1 MGKWRR
7 KNKNKKKREEEATTQ
22 DGANTTKSKPAWDRD
37 RNPALFV
44 DRGNYKMEAYYA
56 YQGMHKTRLVGGAG
70 AATTG
75 ATATATATAA
85 TTATVPH
92 FVACRTAREHEDER
106 HRWITS
112 LKSILPISFRIGQDI
127 DAALRQQLEHE
138 LDTMIGGTTTLRIE
152 VEPRGGDRD
161 RARNKQRTSNNTSP
175 SPSISTNK
183 EEENNAAIENE
194 TPNNEAVLAAAAAV
208 VEGTTQV
215 DVAGVVSENTTHT
228 IQTGEAA
235 TATPTTPPPKIVKY
249 IAPVRTLDFV
259 PNGYQLN
266 IDKQTLRRNTELKP
280 FHTWLKIQTEAGFVT
295 RQEAVSMLPPV
306 VLAPRAGD
314 RCLDLCAAPG
324 SKTSQL
330 LEWIN
335 RPTPPSTTG
344 QCCFEPGGCVVANDA
359 DTKRANMLVHQ
370 MKRINS
376 PAIMITNCDA
386 RFFPLLREQQ
396 RNSVGSGTATG
407 SAAAATEE
415 KGGTS
420 SEEQEG
426 IFDRVL
432 CDVPCSGDGTARK
445 NPGIWKQWSC
455 QNGLVLHPLQIAIAI
470 RGAQSCTIGG
480 RLCYSTCS
488 MNPIENE
495 AVVAELLRLSE
506 GSLRLLDY
514 RDPTN
519 ATSYSQGLLSRPGLT
534 TWKVLSETQTARE
547 IKNKRNK
554 NKPKML
560 AKRKEWAEKT
570 KHEAAAAAAATKVA
584 AEKMAATA
592 AENVVDNEIVNPKST
607 AIETGAAVAENKE
620 ETKQKAEGETQEPAT
635 QNNGPRRY
643 APTSLNDEKEL
654 KELAE
659 STGMVEYLS
668 YEDVPQDLQKR
679 IKPTCF
685 PPTQD
690 EISKFQLERCMRI
703 LPHDMDV
710 SFALI

>member
-7 KNKNKKKREEEATTQ
+7 KNKNKKKREEEANNQ
-22 DGANTTKSKPAWDRD
+22 DAKKKPAWDRD

-56 YQGMHKTRLVGGAG
+56 YQGMHNTRLVGGAG
-70 AATTG
+70 AATAG
-75 ATATATATAA
+75 ATATT
-85 TTATVPH
+85 TTAPH
-92 FVACRTAREHEDER
+92 FVPCCTAREHEDER

-161 RARNKQRTSNNTSP
+161 RARNKQRTNTAQ
-175 SPSISTNK
+175 K
-183 EEENNAAIENE
+183 EEKNNDAIENE
-194 TPNNEAVLAAAAAV
+194 TPNNEAVLAAAAVAK
-208 VEGTTQV
+208 GTIQV
-215 DVAGVVSENTTHT
+215 DVAGAISENNTHT
-228 IQTGEAA
+228 IPAVEAA

-335 RPTPPSTTG
+335 RPTPSSTTNG
-344 QCCFEPGGCVVANDA
+344 QCCYEPGGCVVANDA

-386 RFFPLLREQQ
+386 RFFPLLRDKQP
-396 RNSVGSGTATG
+396 NSIGSGVTATG

-415 KGGTS
+415 KGGTSS

-514 RDPTN
+514 RDPTH
-519 ATSYSQGLLSRPGLT
+519 ATSYSHGLLSRPGFT

-570 KHEAAAAAAATKVA
+570 KHEATAAATKVA
-584 AEKMAATA
+584 AEKMATTSAG
-592 AENVVDNEIVNPKST
+592 NVVNNAVEDSKITV
-607 AIETGAAVAENKE
+607 IETGAVEAEKTE

-643 APTSLNDEKEL
+643 APTSLTDEKEL

-659 STGMVEYLS
+659 STGMVEYMS

>member
-7 KNKNKKKREEEATTQ
+7 KNKNKKKREEEANNQ
-22 DGANTTKSKPAWDRD
+22 DAKKKPAWDRD

-56 YQGMHKTRLVGGAG
+56 YQGMHNTRLVGGAG
-70 AATTG
+70 AATAG
-75 ATATATATAA
+75 ATATT
-85 TTATVPH
+85 TTAPH
-92 FVACRTAREHEDER
+92 FVPCCTAREHEDER

-161 RARNKQRTSNNTSP
+161 RARNKQRTNTAQ
-175 SPSISTNK
+175 K
-183 EEENNAAIENE
+183 EEKNNDAIENE
-194 TPNNEAVLAAAAAV
+194 TPNNEAVLAAAAVAK
-208 VEGTTQV
+208 GTIQV
-215 DVAGVVSENTTHT
+215 DVAGVVSENNTHT
-228 IQTGEAA
+228 IQAVEAA

-335 RPTPPSTTG
+335 RPTPSSTTNG
-344 QCCFEPGGCVVANDA
+344 QCCYEPGGCVVANDA

-386 RFFPLLREQQ
+386 RFFPLLRDKQP
-396 RNSVGSGTATG
+396 NSIGSGVTATG

-415 KGGTS
+415 KGGTSS

-514 RDPTN
+514 RDPTH
-519 ATSYSQGLLSRPGLT
+519 ATSYSHGLLSRPGFT

-547 IKNKRNK
+547 LKNKRNK

-570 KHEAAAAAAATKVA
+570 KHEATAAATKVA
-584 AEKMAATA
+584 AEKMATTSAG
-592 AENVVDNEIVNPKST
+592 NVVNNAVEDSKITV
-607 AIETGAAVAENKE
+607 IETGAAEAEKKE

-643 APTSLNDEKEL
+643 APTSLTDEKEL

-659 STGMVEYLS
+659 STGMVEYMS